1 MIKTLVSEPTRTSIM
16 VLPYSEQGQSSG
28 RDHLPQDLKRIWTV
42 CLVLAVSL
50 GIVYGT
56 TYAILEHVIVPNK
69 LQLEGSSGEGSD
81 SSAAQQQGENPMTA
95 VSEHAWGMS
104 DTVPFTHMSDEQF
117 TVYVTAVL
125 WATVLITGIGL
136 EVLVW
141 IRFLQPW
148 NSNKDCRDNAEREF
162 WWRFAQFL
170 FPILTL
176 TAVGLSSQRNFLA
189 LPILVLSLWK
199 FGFPETIGHFYV
211 AIYHDELS
219 WLVRIC
225 DLVNGLGSLTHH
237 SAATIIVCSLLSG
250 ISPVTRFILSP
261 ALILIMQ
268 HWFTLIKYA
277 NTPLYLFLVLTWEFW
292 FEWVLLSDLELILV
306 THWVLALASGVMLF
320 AHWSYLIAGGLYMLT
335 ADDFMDD
342 NVHVRAITHFRG
354 YGKGQN
360 ATPDTKSD
368 NEETDSTRSV
378 YLPDLAAK
386 V

>member
-1 MIKTLVSEPTRTSIM
+1 MIKTLVSEPSRNSIM
-16 VLPYSEQGQSSG
+16 VLPYSEQEQSSG

-42 CLVLAVSL
+42 CLVGAVSL

-56 TYAILEHVIVPNK
+56 TYAILEHAIVPNMV
-69 LQLEGSSGEGSD
+69 LPEGNSGEGSD
-81 SSAAQQQGENPMTA
+81 SSEPQQAENPMTA
-95 VSEHAWGMS
+95 VAEDAWGMS
-104 DTVPFTHMSDEQF
+104 DTAPFAKMSDEQF
-117 TVYVTAVL
+117 TVYVATVL
-125 WATVLITGIGL
+125 WATVMITGIGL

-148 NSNKDCRDNAEREF
+148 NSNKNCRDNAEKEF

-225 DLVNGLGSLTHH
+225 DFLNGLGSLTHH
-237 SAATIIVCSLLSG
+237 SAATIIICSLLSG

-277 NTPLYLFLVLTWEFW
+277 NTPLYLLLVLTWEFW

-306 THWVLALASGVMLF
+306 THWVLAMASGVMLF
-320 AHWSYLIAGGLYMLT
+320 AHWSYLMAGGLYMLT
-335 ADDFMDD
+335 AEDLMDD

-354 YGKGQN
+354 YGKGEN
-360 ATPDTKSD
+360 GTPDTKSGTQ
-368 NEETDSTRSV
+368 EETDSGRSV
-378 YLPDLAAK
+378 YLPNLAAK